1 MAEDQQGF
9 RMEAETTSRPPLGSA
24 ALIGTGLSALV
35 SALSTSLISVV
46 VIIIVLLL
54 TLHTQGSFAN

>member
-1 MAEDQQGF
+1 
-9 RMEAETTSRPPLGSA
+9 MEAETTSRPPLGSA